1 MRDVFP
7 MVIGKSKQTLPYL
20 PLGMV
25 MAYLRS
31 EQCLDGLYRL
41 QRLRPGGC
49 PEFPLSPLLDQV
61 ESSEAPVC
69 LFSSYVWNHNTN
81 LSVAAKIKAQNAEA
95 TILFGGPHVPRHAD
109 EAESFLEQHDFI
121 DIAVLGEGELAC
133 AEILSALAAP
143 NPGGALASVPGI
155 AYRDGATAV
164 RTASRERVRDLET
177 LPSPY
182 LSDEFEPWLNNF
194 PLTVLETNRGC
205 PFGCTYCDWGSATLQ
220 KVSKF
225 SVERVTAEIDYLC
238 ERSSETIFIADAN
251 FGMLEQDIA
260 IAEAVVAARER
271 TGYPRRLFTNF
282 AKNGGRRLLS
292 VIRILHKG
300 GLLPTGIIA
309 LQTTDEDVLKAIDR
323 NNIRTSA
330 YETLM
335 GHFHRENIPMAS
347 DLMIGLPGQT
357 TASFAGDLQFC
368 FDWKVS
374 AHGNYT
380 SLMPNAPMARKDYR
394 EKWQIGIDS
403 RNLIISTS
411 TFSESDM
418 VRMQNLYT
426 TYHFFVRLGC
436 FRHGLY
442 CLQADYGLPAI
453 EALSH
458 WLDVASSPGTE
469 WPLSRRVW
477 NEILAPGS
485 AHADWAMLRWSD
497 NAHFLFDDPV
507 LFYMELLSL
516 LQQKF
521 EFSLPDSVAETL
533 VLAQAAVMPNRHRS
547 YPLRVSLAHDLSD
560 YMADVRAAPSLT
572 ELQNTLTP
580 LAGRPPAPLRAQAPH
595 GIPDPLVFQTLGGH
609 ADEWELPSRLA
620 FHYTE
625 EFHENT
631 A

>member
-7 MVIGKSKQTLPYL
+7 MVIGQSKQTLPYL
-20 PLGMV
+20 PLGMI
-25 MAYLRS
+25 MAYLRGRQS
-31 EQCLDGLYRL
+31 LEASYRL
-41 QRLRPGGC
+41 QSLQPGGC
-49 PEFPLSPLLDQV
+49 PGFPLPPLLEQV
-61 ESSEAPVC
+61 LSSEAPIC
-69 LFSSYVWNHNTN
+69 LFSSYVWNHKTN
-81 LSVAAKIKAQNAEA
+81 LSVAARIKAQNSEA
-95 TILFGGPHVPRHAD
+95 TILFGGPHVPRHTD

-133 AEILSALAAP
+133 AEILSALATPDPA
-143 NPGGALASVPGI
+143 NALATVPGI
-155 AYRDGATAV
+155 AFKDGATAL
-164 RTASRERVRDLET
+164 RTASRDRVRDLEI

-182 LSDEFEPWLNNF
+182 LGGEFDSWLNNF

-238 ERSSETIFIADAN
+238 KRSSETIFIADAN

-260 IAEAVVAARER
+260 IAEAVVAARKR
-271 TGYPRRLFTNF
+271 TGFPKRLFTNF

-292 VIRILHKG
+292 VIRILHRG

-309 LQTTDEDVLKAIDR
+309 LQTTDDEVLKAIDR
-323 NNIRTSA
+323 DNIRTTA
-330 YETLM
+330 YESLM
-335 GHFHRENIPMAS
+335 GHFHREKIPMAS

-357 TASFAGDLQFC
+357 PGSFADDLQFC

-394 EKWQIGIDS
+394 EQWQIGTDS
-403 RNLIISTS
+403 RNLIVSTS

-418 VRMQNLYT
+418 VRMQDLYT
-426 TYHFFVRLGC
+426 TYHFFVRLGI

-453 EALSH
+453 KALGR
-458 WLDVASSPGTE
+458 WLDVASGSGE
-469 WPLSRRVW
+469 LWPLSRQVW
-477 NEILAPGS
+477 NEILQPGS
-485 AHADWAMLRWSD
+485 AHADWAMLRWAD
-497 NAHFLFDDPV
+497 NAHFLFDNPAP
-507 LFYMELLSL
+507 FYLELLSF
-516 LQQKF
+516 LQQIFKI
-521 EFSLPDSVAETL
+521 SLPESVVDTL
-533 VLAQAAVMPNRHRS
+533 VQAQAAVMPNRHRS
-547 YPLRVSLAHDLSD
+547 YPFRVSLPHDFSD
-560 YMADVRAAPSLT
+560 YMADVRAAPSLAD
-572 ELQNTLTP
+572 LQATL
-580 LAGRPPAPLRAQAPH
+580 APLRGRPSAALWVHAPQ
-595 GIPDPLVFQTLGGH
+595 GVANPMAFQTLGGH

-620 FHYTE
+620 FHQPE